1 MLAIGRAGR
10 MRCGR
15 GVCVGVLVGWH
26 SSAAQVRT
34 FFLPRADAQRAFR
47 VLFGCWGL
55 GEGTFASFSVGR
67 NADLEEHF

>member
-10 MRCGR
+10 MRCGMR
-15 GVCVGVLVGWH
+15 RSVGRLARH